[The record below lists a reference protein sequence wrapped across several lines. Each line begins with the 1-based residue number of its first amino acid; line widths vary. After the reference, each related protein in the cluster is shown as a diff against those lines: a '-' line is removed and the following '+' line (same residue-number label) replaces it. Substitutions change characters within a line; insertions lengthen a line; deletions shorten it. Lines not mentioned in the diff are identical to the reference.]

1 MQSLINRA
9 LEGFLRDSYGD
20 VIWGDIVQKAAIDPL
35 AFISRNRPRSGETR
49 RVVQCAA
56 RRLHKPLSELLE
68 DLGGWLVRLEPIRRL
83 LRFSGSDYGEF
94 VLSLNELQ
102 GRARMI
108 LPALN
113 IPAIRVLRQGDGWYR
128 IDTDRLPSGWGHV
141 LSGALR
147 GMADD
152 YGTLALIG
160 HETDWIDLRIALI
173 DHGANRPFHLSY
185 SWPKVIGA

>member
-35 AFISRNRPRSGETR
+35 AFISSNRPRGGETR

-113 IPAIRVLRQGDGWYR
+113 MPAIRVLRQGDGWYR
-128 IDTDRLPSGWGHV
+128 IDTDCLPPGWGHV
-141 LSGALR
+141 LGGALR

-152 YGTLALIG
+152 YGALALIG
-160 HETDWIDLRIALI
+160 HEADWIDLRIALI
-173 DHGANRPFHLSY
+173 DHGASRPFHLSY
-185 SWPKVIGA
+185 GWPRAIGT

>member
-20 VIWGDIVQKAAIDPL
+20 EIWGDIALKAAIDPL
-35 AFISRNRPRSGETR
+35 AFISSNRPRSRETR
-49 RVVQCAA
+49 RVAQCAS

-94 VLSLNELQ
+94 VLSLNELH
-102 GRARMI
+102 GRAKMI

-113 IPAIRVLRQGDGWYR
+113 IPAIRVLRQGHRWYR
-128 IDTDRLPSGWGHV
+128 IDTESLPAGWGHV

-152 YGTLALIG
+152 YGALALIG
-160 HETDWIDLRIALI
+160 HEAGGIDLRIALI
-173 DHGANRPFHLSY
+173 DHGSNRPFHLSY
-185 SWPKVIGA
+185 VWPRAIGT